1 MAPVDLMHQH
11 RAAGRQKPGL
21 RALPWSPHLE
31 LCTGRGSGEAEIVL
45 ERTRRRRHPRIRKRL
60 AYPAEVAAAVRKI
73 GIVARGHAWF
83 TAAVT
88 AFVQH
93 AVAATVR
100 VAEWRSEI

>member
-1 MAPVDLMHQH
+1 M
-11 RAAGRQKPGL
+11 
-21 RALPWSPHLE
+21 
-31 LCTGRGSGEAEIVL
+31 L

-73 GIVARGHAWF
+73 GIAKARGHAWS

-88 AFVQH
+88 AFAQH